1 MKEITWPA
9 WFNGPKGET
18 AVFESPEDVPNG
30 WTSGAEK
37 ISAKEGGKP
46 APKPAGADPS
56 PLAPKADKV
65 DVDADGHAY
74 DPTLH
79 AGTGSKTKADLW
91 RMKVGV
97 ARPAPAPGFPKLA
110 PPLDL

>member
-1 MKEITWPA
+1 MKELTFPA
-9 WFNGPKGET
+9 WFTGPDGKS

-37 ISAKEGGKP
+37 QTVGGKAA
-46 APKPAGADPS
+46 APKSAAPVKQPEAAD
-56 PLAPKADKV
+56 L
-65 DVDADGHAY
+65 DADGHAY
-74 DPTLH
+74 DAALH
-79 AGTGSKTKADLW
+79 AGTGSKTKAGLW

-97 ARPAPAPGFPKLA
+97 APGRRPVAK